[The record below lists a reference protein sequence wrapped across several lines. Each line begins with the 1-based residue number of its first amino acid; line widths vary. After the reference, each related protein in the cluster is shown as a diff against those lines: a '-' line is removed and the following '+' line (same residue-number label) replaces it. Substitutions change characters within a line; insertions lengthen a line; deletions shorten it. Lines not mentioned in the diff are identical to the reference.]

1 MGRGLRGLQ
10 VPACARCAT
19 AGLVTTSPNPQRG
32 DARRLPRPLR
42 NGGGP
47 LASPPRLR
55 APRKGAGGGSQKA
68 GDGHPA
74 PGLSIKQPGGHLR
87 LHPAPPR
94 PLPGAALAAS
104 TGTGTGPGGGRP
116 RAPQG
121 REQSPGIAFFFFF
134 FGRPR
139 ACCPPLPFFFF
150 SCAPLPVLLPR
161 WGAELQLN
169 QCSANNLPAN
179 KAFSSLSSSPP
190 LHPNP
195 RVMGAL

>member
-1 MGRGLRGLQ
+1 M
-10 VPACARCAT
+10 PACARCAT

-47 LASPPRLR
+47 LGIAPPAACAQERGWRWIPKGWGWAPSPWAFHQAAGGAPPPASSPPPGRYQEQR
-55 APRKGAGGGSQKA
+55 WQ
-68 GDGHPA
+68 PA
-74 PGLSIKQPGGHLR
+74 LARGQ
-87 LHPAPPR
+87 AQE
-94 PLPGAALAAS
+94 GAAPEPL
-104 TGTGTGPGGGRP
+104 GEGNNP
-116 RAPQG
+116 RA
-121 REQSPGIAFFFFF
+121 FLFFFF

-139 ACCPPLPFFFF
+139 ACCCPPLPFFFF

-179 KAFSSLSSSPP
+179 KAFSSLSLLPP
-190 LHPNP
+190 TPP
-195 RVMGAL
+195 QSACDGSALI